1 MFVFSFVVCVWADW
15 CVLLPCSTGA
25 AVLIDDESAL
35 TKAHDWPG
43 NLFYEGRLNTYC
55 RLTFSFTRDIG

>member
-55 RLTFSFTRDIG
+55 RL